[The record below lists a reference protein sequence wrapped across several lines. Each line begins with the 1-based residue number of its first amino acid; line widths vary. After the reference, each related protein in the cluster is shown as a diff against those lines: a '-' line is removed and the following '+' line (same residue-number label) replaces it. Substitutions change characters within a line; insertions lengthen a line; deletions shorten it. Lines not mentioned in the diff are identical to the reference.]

1 MEPRELEIDEF
12 NALNYFAEQEEVV
25 NSETIYTIQTL
36 KSTEFIDSF
45 RIVVLPKKA
54 IAYIKYISEASAEP
68 EEITLIEKTK
78 DNNQVLYK
86 ISEEGFR
93 YVEYYKELILK

>member
-1 MEPRELEIDEF
+1 MKPRELEIDEF
-12 NALNYFAEQEEVV
+12 NALNYFAEQEEVI

-45 RIVVLPKKA
+45 RIVVLPKNA
-54 IAYIKYISEASAEP
+54 IAYI
-68 EEITLIEKTK
+68 K

-93 YVEYYKELILK
+93 YIEYYKEFILK